1 MNETTQPDAD
11 EQFTSLL
18 EGNRTTLTGVQVLF
32 GFLLIFPL
40 QSGFEK
46 LHGFEE
52 PLYVVALM
60 SAAVAVVLLVAPSV
74 HQRVRVPFSGVP
86 RRHVHHVKVGAYL
99 GIAGSVAALIA
110 LIASTWL
117 ALTVIYDNEI
127 AVALGSVVLVLA
139 VWSWFWLPL
148 HTFRD
153 DD

>member
-1 MNETTQPDAD
+1 MNDTVKTDA
-11 EQFTSLL
+11 EAQFSSLL

-74 HQRVRVPFSGVP
+74 HQRVRTPISGLP

-99 GIAGSVAALIA
+99 GIAGSAAFLVALT
-110 LIASTWL
+110 ASTWL
-117 ALTVIYDNEI
+117 ALTVIYDNDI
-127 AVALGSVVLVLA
+127 AIALGSVVLILA
-139 VWSWFWLPL
+139 AWSWFWLPL

>member
-1 MNETTQPDAD
+1 
-11 EQFTSLL
+11 
-18 EGNRTTLTGVQVLF
+18 VQVLF

-40 QSGFEK
+40 QSGFEM

-60 SAAVAVVLLVAPSV
+60 SAAIAIVLLVAPSV
-74 HQRVRVPFSGVP
+74 HQRVRAPISGLP
-86 RRHVHHVKVGAYL
+86 RRHVRHVKVGAYL
-99 GIAGSVAALIA
+99 GIAGSVAALVA

-117 ALTVIYDNEI
+117 ALTVIYDNDI
-127 AVALGSVVLVLA
+127 AVVLGAVVLILA
-139 VWSWFWLPL
+139 AWSWFWLPL

>member
-1 MNETTQPDAD
+1 MNDTVKPDAD
-11 EQFTSLL
+11 EQFSSLL

-40 QSGFEK
+40 QSGFET
-46 LHGFEE
+46 LQGFEE

-74 HQRVRVPFSGVP
+74 HQRVRAPISGVP
-86 RRHVHHVKVGAYL
+86 RRHVEHVKVGALL

-117 ALTVIYDNEI
+117 ALTVIYDNDI
-127 AVALGSVVLVLA
+127 AVALGSVVLILA
-139 VWSWFWLPL
+139 AWSWFWLPL

-153 DD
+153 DN